1 MTKYE
6 ERQIKD
12 QQKVDE
18 FLKKAQLLALSQEGR
33 VNYKEGKNGVV
44 IVTVEKEGRRM
55 VKKEHLTPECFRK

>member
-1 MTKYE
+1 MTKHE
-6 ERQIKD
+6 EMEFKD
-12 QQKVDE
+12 QRMIDE